1 MAYEH
6 AKYTVARIEHHT
18 QQFIAR
24 LANQISTH
32 NEGDPVPTIVD
43 GLPLTTACAQ
53 MVKAVREFMPDVKIG
68 LGGSGGDYDTYA
80 KGLASVFVYR
90 EGDVYG
96 MGRIGF
102 RDVAVTGY
110 KHHFFV
116 YSRKISNTKVNP
128 GRWQY
133 FTKSSEN
140 MGTALKQAK
149 KYLIPYS
156 PTEVAGRTA
165 EDFAETLARQRRVAH
180 SSMRQALREMVNE
193 YEEDLLN
200 EIKHLIKVGH
210 TFLKPKFAERVAA
223 YLSSEGAY
231 TQEAERRL
239 DAYFMNVGEIT
250 TEIVEYE
257 NMVDG
262 DGYSNIRATPKA
274 TNTLATQDIP
284 FDLQMKIA
292 SLQVAE
298 PMHYIEDLGMRV
310 GERTFWVQR

>member
-24 LANQISTH
+24 MAGEVRTY

-43 GLPLTTACAQ
+43 GLPLTLKCAQ

-68 LGGSGGDYDTYA
+68 LGGSGGDYSNYEN
-80 KGLASVFVYR
+80 GLASVFVYR

-133 FTKSSEN
+133 FTKSSED
-140 MGTALKQAK
+140 MGKALKHAK
-149 KYLIPYS
+149 KFLIPYS
-156 PTEVAGRTA
+156 PTEVAGKTA
-165 EDFAETLARQRRVAH
+165 DDFAETLARQRRVAH
-180 SSMRQALREMVNE
+180 SNMRSMWRDMINDNE
-193 YEEDLLN
+193 VDLLA
-200 EIKHLIKVGH
+200 EIKHLIKAGH
-210 TFLKPKFAERVAA
+210 QFLKPKFAERVAA
-223 YLSSEGAY
+223 YLTSEGAY

-239 DAYFMNVGEIT
+239 DAYFMNIGETT

-257 NMVDG
+257 NMVQG
-262 DGYSNIRATPKA
+262 DGYSNINTTPKS
-274 TNTLATQDIP
+274 TSVVATQDIP

-310 GERTFWVQR
+310 GDRTFWVQR